1 VRQYEA
7 FYRSYTR
14 GLTEREKLTVV
25 GHNTDIKI
33 NKNGL
38 EVTTLK
44 TTFVDKNQSF
54 ERDIYVLGKNLSLP
68 SGTNINAHLFC
79 NVLLAMRCGMKMTR
93 KRLEIALAYNWPLS
107 SFYRF
112 APVAISYLFGVYH
125 QPLPYEKLNLF
136 VASLETESEA
146 ICENIQSEICR
157 SELKRSQQS
166 QSQIQACH
174 FQSKAESVA
183 IIG

>member
-1 VRQYEA
+1 MNIVIEIEKERAKYAQRKKRYSVGLILSAVLFLLGAALMIVLSPDEYGLWQWLLIGVATIYIWGLIYFVSVPYKVVRQYEA

-14 GLTEREKLTVV
+14 GITEREKLTVV

-54 ERDIYVLGKNLSLP
+54 ERDIYVLDKNLSLP

-79 NVLLAMRCGMKMTR
+79 NVLLGYEV
-93 KRLEIALAYNWPLS
+93 LE
-107 SFYRF
+107 
-112 APVAISYLFGVYH
+112 
-125 QPLPYEKLNLF
+125 
-136 VASLETESEA
+136 
-146 ICENIQSEICR
+146 
-157 SELKRSQQS
+157 
-166 QSQIQACH
+166 
-174 FQSKAESVA
+174 
-183 IIG
+183 